1 MDPVQRRRS
10 PRALARVAAILLA
23 NAAALGCLWWMV
35 ASRGAAELHAAGSAP
50 IEVAEPAGALAAEVP
65 APAAQPQRRSALA
78 GRAVE
83 QRVRGLIGK
92 YTRKAEDVTKGK
104 VKASRVLVAVDVRE
118 LGARPDA
125 ELAIDADRA
134 QPPASNM
141 KLVTSAAA
149 LVLLGADWSFETVV
163 EAAGPLAH
171 GRLEG
176 DLVVRAG
183 ADPLY
188 DAQADGSI
196 DGLLA
201 PLIEE
206 LRARGLREV
215 TGDLVLD
222 EGDFEAPA
230 APEGWPDEGQRWSEY
245 CALAGGFSANR
256 GCLTAVVRPGAAGR
270 SARVAVEPRH
280 HGLPASIDVDTVA
293 KGQLLVRL
301 DARSRAGVR
310 VQGAIPRSVE
320 RWSDSFAHPDPV
332 ALFGSALRGALADA
346 GIRVQ
351 GSVRRERGAQEGQVL
366 ARLRT
371 PLGDVLAPINT
382 DSNNGVADQLFLA
395 LGHAAGGAG
404 TRAAAAAATRRA
416 IEQLGVRAEGLAQI
430 DGSGLSRG
438 NRATARQIAALL
450 EAVLEEDAPASAL
463 YRSSLAVSGES
474 GTLEGRMDAR
484 LKGKVQ
490 AKTGFIGGVS
500 ALSGVVRSEAGPEYV
515 FSILIQYPV
524 FDGLNTSCWKKLQD
538 ELCAL
543 LAGLEP

>member
-1 MDPVQRRRS
+1 MDPVQRRRPS
-10 PRALARVAAILLA
+10 RPLARVAAIVLA
-23 NAAALGCLWWMV
+23 NAAALACLWWLV
-35 ASRGAAELHAAGSAP
+35 SPGAADELHAASSAAP
-50 IEVAEPAGALAAEVP
+50 AVSEPARATEALSAARVTP
-65 APAAQPQRRSALA
+65 VRRSALA

-92 YTRKAEDVTKGK
+92 WSRRAEDLTHGK
-104 VKASRVLVAVDVRE
+104 VRASQVRVAVDVRE
-118 LGARPDA
+118 LGAGGEA

-163 EAAGPLAH
+163 EGSGPLAD
-171 GRLEG
+171 GRLDG

-188 DAQADGSI
+188 DPRADGSV
-196 DGLLA
+196 DQLLE

-206 LRARGLREV
+206 LRARGLRAV
-215 TGDLVLD
+215 QGDLVLD
-222 EGDFEAPA
+222 EGDYEAPV

-256 GCLTAVVRPGAAGR
+256 GCLTALVRPGAAGR
-270 SARVAVEPRH
+270 SARVAVEPRN

-293 KGQLLVRL
+293 RGKLVVRL
-301 DARSRAGVR
+301 DARSKAGVR
-310 VQGAIPRSVE
+310 VQGSIPRSVE

-332 ALFGSALRGALADA
+332 ALFGSALRGALEAA
-346 GIRVQ
+346 EIRVH
-351 GSVRRERGAQEGQVL
+351 GSVRRERGATGGEVL

-371 PLGDVLAPINT
+371 PLSTVLTPINT

-404 TRAAAAAATRRA
+404 TRAAAAQATRRA
-416 IEQLGVRAEGLAQI
+416 VERLGVPAEGLTQV
-430 DGSGLSRG
+430 DGSGLSRA

-450 EAVLEEDAPASAL
+450 AAVLEMEPHASEL
-463 YRSSLAVSGES
+463 YRGSLAIAGES
-474 GTLEGRMDAR
+474 GTLEDRMLSVDLRGR
-484 LKGKVQ
+484 VQ
-490 AKTGFIGGVS
+490 AKTGFIAGVS
-500 ALSGVVRSEAGPEYV
+500 ALSGVAESAAGPQYV
-515 FSILIQYPV
+515 FSILVQYPPH
-524 FDGLNTSCWKKLQD
+524 DGLNSSCWKDLQD

-543 LAGLEP
+543 LVGLEP